1 MEHYDAYGL
10 NINIEDDN
18 LLNNDLK
25 NRLRTEVWERDE
37 VDAVRFI
44 DPESCVLELGGCIG
58 ITSVVLNKKLKDPNK
73 HVVLEPNHKL
83 IPVMEKIR
91 DDNNAHF
98 NIVNSCL
105 LTEEVDVRFSLHP
118 HHVMAGQLGALPGW
132 ESTIK
137 TSTTMGTLEERFA
150 LQFDTIVMDIEHGEY
165 VLHENNFFSKEG
177 MQNIKFLMIELH
189 NSPHKNKLIRHL
201 GGIFDRTMVMSD
213 SNSEALYASSVIIY
227 SKVGQ

>member
-118 HHVMAGQLGALPGW
+118 HHVMAGQLGTLPGW
-132 ESTIK
+132 ESTVI
-137 TSTTMGTLEERFA
+137 TSTTMGALEERFA

-201 GGIFDRTMVMSD
+201 GGIFDRAIVMSD
-213 SNSEALYASSVIIY
+213 SVIIY
-227 SKVGQ
+227 SNETN